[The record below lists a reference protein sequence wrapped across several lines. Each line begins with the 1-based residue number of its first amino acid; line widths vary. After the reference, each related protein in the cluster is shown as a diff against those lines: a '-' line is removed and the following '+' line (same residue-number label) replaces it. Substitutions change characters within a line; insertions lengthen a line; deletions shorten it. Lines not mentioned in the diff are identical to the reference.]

1 MEGLQARA
9 HYPGCFCEHFMFRH
23 WKAKISILH
32 YIPAS
37 IPWFTKYSIHIL
49 MDRLERQNQTA
60 RYWFLQ
66 QEMASLALNGYI
78 IFQMGYFGLL
88 GNAHILVYYTIISY
102 TMIEVYRVE
111 KWIWEDSSGTI
122 VSVENEILVH

>member
-1 MEGLQARA
+1 
-9 HYPGCFCEHFMFRH
+9 
-23 WKAKISILH
+23 
-32 YIPAS
+32 
-37 IPWFTKYSIHIL
+37 